1 MKVVITEHLR
11 QLLEE
16 HNCQHLLKKSHHVE
30 VDEERFKE
38 LLCEADILHP
48 KFSQADK
55 EAWAVMAM
63 LTWNEKAVPAAK
75 ADHGAA
81 RPAVVALRKLYRLI
95 LGLGLAAL
103 ALLAGLLALEIFTVR
118 AHAQQNFIRV
128 DLRHLGGTV
137 LTGANVVDGANTAF
151 RVNCVTGCAA
161 GASFSDR
168 GVFTFGTTSFT
179 NVGGVFDDTPPA
191 DLTTGLAGAFR
202 LTPKRSLHINLR
214 NQAGTEIGTSANPI
228 RFDPTG
234 TTTEPISAVSLP
246 LPTGAATEATLGAR
260 LADATFTARINTQGQ
275 KAMAA
280 STPVVVASDQSAVPV
295 SGTVTDNQGTPA
307 VLANAWPMKVTDATN
322 GPVAV
327 KAASTTPALADP
339 ALVVALSPNIC
350 GSVARIN
357 GATGNI
363 VIVAGTA
370 ARFTYICNVT
380 FLAQSGTTVAV
391 SVVEGTGAACA
402 TGLTAVFGATTPATG
417 GILLTNGTPV
427 SIHGQ
432 GQPIAK
438 TGTLAD
444 DLCIAVA
451 GTTPVVDALV
461 SYHVAP

>member
-228 RFDPTG
+228 RID
-234 TTTEPISAVSLP
+234 
-246 LPTGAATEATLGAR
+246 
-260 LADATFTARINTQGQ
+260 
-275 KAMAA
+275 
-280 STPVVVASDQSAVPV
+280 
-295 SGTVTDNQGTPA
+295 GTVTDNQGTPA